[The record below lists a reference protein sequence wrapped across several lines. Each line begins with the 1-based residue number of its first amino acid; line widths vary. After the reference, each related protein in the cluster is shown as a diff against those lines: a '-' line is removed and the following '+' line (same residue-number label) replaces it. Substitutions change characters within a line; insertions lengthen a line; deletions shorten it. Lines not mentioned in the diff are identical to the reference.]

1 MRTSLEQVNL
11 SFTAYHSKYFAT
23 FLTLQNSSA
32 GVERLSQSI
41 FNAQI
46 DLNPHQIEAAL
57 FAFQSPLS
65 NGSILADEV
74 GLGKTIEAGL
84 VLCQYWSELKRK
96 IIIIAPASLRKQWS
110 MELQEKFFIDST
122 ILEAKSFKDE
132 LKLGNHNPFEQKNKV
147 VITSYQFATK
157 HEQKIALANYDLAII
172 DEAHKLR
179 NVYKKEN
186 KTGNSLKRSLANTKK
201 ILLTATPLQNSLLE
215 LYGLTSMI
223 DSQVFGDLNSF
234 KQNYVSSTLSQSDFA
249 DLKTRLK
256 PICHRTLRRDVLEYI
271 KYTKRLPIV
280 QEFTPSQKEQ
290 DVYDFISDFLR
301 RESLYSIPSTQ
312 RALITLVMR
321 KLLASSSRAILGT
334 LNTMIERLELALREH
349 EKFNSLDLILDEDE
363 LIEDYL
369 DENEMDAEEE
379 FLLSQHQLEQIA
391 NELKELREYRNIA
404 SSIDV
409 DEKLKSL
416 TLALQKGL
424 ETQQELG
431 SPQKAL
437 IFTESR
443 RTQDYL
449 YEYLSNNGYKNK
461 VVLFNGTNTDTN
473 SKNIYTAWLL
483 KHQGSNKI
491 TGSKT
496 ADTKQAIVDY
506 FKSEATIMIATE
518 AGSEGINL
526 QFCNLIV
533 NYDLPWNPQRIEQ
546 RIGRCHRYGQ
556 KFDVVVVNFVNTKNK
571 ADQRVFELLSEKFQ
585 LFSGVFGASDEVLGS
600 IESGVD
606 FEKRILEIYQTC
618 RDSQEIESAFDTL
631 QKEMEEKIEE
641 KMLQTREQLLNNFDE
656 DVHTRLNI
664 HLDESKKQ
672 LDKFEKAFWNLTQ
685 YELSSVAKFSDKK
698 ANFFLQKPPSLD
710 IPMGNYELITSK
722 DKSSS
727 NAYTYRINSKLGEY
741 ALNKALAHKLK
752 SAKIIFDLSNH
763 PTKISILE
771 SHVGKSGYL
780 KVVKLSVNSFEL
792 EEYLI
797 SVATLDDGT
806 LLSQE
811 FGDKLLSLKSIGSED
826 EITIDGN
833 SESILNSQFET
844 IKNTIFDNI
853 QLKNNEL
860 FDKEMD
866 KLDLWADD
874 LKLSLEVELKALE
887 KEIKTRKT
895 EARKITTL
903 DEKVSYQRDTSNL
916 EKKRNRL
923 RRELYD
929 QQDEIEKQKE
939 ELIDKVSA
947 KLKQQIEIKELFTIK
962 WSIK

>member
-1 MRTSLEQVNL
+1 MMNGYTK
-11 SFTAYHSKYFAT
+11 YHSKYYAN
-23 FLTLQNSSA
+23 FLTLQNSSSSI
-32 GVERLSQSI
+32 ERLSQSM

-65 NGSILADEV
+65 NGSIIADEV

-122 ILEAKSFKDE
+122 ILESKPFKE
-132 LKLGNHNPFEQKNKV
+132 EIKAGNHNPFEQRNKV
-147 VITSYQFATK
+147 IITSYQFATK
-157 HEQKIALANYDLAII
+157 HEDKILLAGYDLAII

-186 KTGNSLKRSLANTKK
+186 KIGNSIKRSLFNIKK

-215 LYGLTSMI
+215 LYGLTSII
-223 DSQVFGDLNSF
+223 DNQVFGDLNSF
-234 KQNYVSSTLSQSDFA
+234 KQNYVSSNMNQSDFSN
-249 DLKTRLK
+249 LKQRLK

-271 KYTKRLPIV
+271 KYTKRHPIV
-280 QEFTPSQKEQ
+280 QEFTPSIKEQ
-290 DVYDFISDFLR
+290 EVYDFISDFLR

-321 KLLASSSRAILGT
+321 KLLASSSRAIVGT
-334 LNTMIERLELALREH
+334 LTTMIDRLELALKEH
-349 EKFNSLDLILDEDE
+349 QKINSLDLILDEDE
-363 LIEDYL
+363 LLEDYL
-369 DENEMDAEEE
+369 DENDINTELE
-379 FLLSQHQLEQIA
+379 FSLSQDEIVQIT
-391 NELKELREYRNIA
+391 NELKELRAYKEIA
-404 SSIDV
+404 SSIDI

-416 TLALQKGL
+416 IMALQRGL
-424 ETQQELG
+424 ETQRVLG
-431 SPQKAL
+431 SPQKVL

-449 YEYLSNNGYKNK
+449 YEYLSNNGYKGK
-461 VVLFNGTNTDTN
+461 VVLFNGTNSDKT
-473 SKNIYTAWLL
+473 SKEVYSNWI
-483 KHQGSNKI
+483 KKNQGTNKI

-496 ADTKQAIVDY
+496 ADTKQALVDC
-506 FKSEATIMIATE
+506 FKNEATIMIATE

-526 QFCNLIV
+526 QFCNLVV

-571 ADQRVFELLSEKFQ
+571 ADQRVFELLSEKFE
-585 LFSGVFGASDEVLGS
+585 LFDGVFGASDEVLGS

-618 RDSQEIESAFDTL
+618 RDSTEIDEAFDAL
-631 QKEMEEKIEE
+631 QREMEEQIEE

-685 YELSSVAKFSDKK
+685 YELSSIAKFSDKK
-698 ANFFLQKPPSLD
+698 ASFFLQKPPSVD
-710 IPMGNYELITSK
+710 IPMGNYELITAK
-722 DKSSS
+722 DEES

-741 ALNKALAHKLK
+741 TLNSAFRYELK
-752 SAKIIFDLSNH
+752 SASIDFDLSNH
-763 PTKISILE
+763 PTKISMLAPYINN
-771 SHVGKSGYL
+771 SGYL
-780 KVVKLSVNSFEL
+780 KVIKLSINSLEF
-792 EEYLI
+792 EEYLVTI
-797 SVATLDDGT
+797 STLEDGT
-806 LLSQE
+806 ILHEE
-811 FGDKLLSLKSIGSED
+811 FGEKLLSLKSTNLIENIAIND
-826 EITIDGN
+826 QTIETIN
-833 SESILNSQFET
+833 IQFET
-844 IKNTIFDNI
+844 IKDDVFSNVEI
-853 QLKNNEL
+853 KNNEL
-860 FDKEMD
+860 FDKEMG

-895 EARKITTL
+895 EARKITIL
-903 DEKVSYQRDTSNL
+903 DEKVKFQRETANL
-916 EKKRNRL
+916 EKKRNKL

-929 QQDEIEKQKE
+929 QQDEIEQQKE
-939 ELIDKVSA
+939 QLIDKVSA
-947 KLKQQIEIKELFTIK
+947 KLKQQIQIEELFTIK